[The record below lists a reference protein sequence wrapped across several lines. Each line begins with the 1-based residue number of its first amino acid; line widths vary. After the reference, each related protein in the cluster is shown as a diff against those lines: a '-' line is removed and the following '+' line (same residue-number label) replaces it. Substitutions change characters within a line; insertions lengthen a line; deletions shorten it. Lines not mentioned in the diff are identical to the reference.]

1 MAYLG
6 YKNWK
11 NRNMVTELLLPG
23 LEYYTSE
30 QIFWISAANSRCSK
44 FRSESLKNRIITGQ
58 HSPDKFRVI
67 GTLSNI
73 KEFAKDFNCPVGSR
87 MNPII
92 KCAMW

>member
-11 NRNMVTELLLPG
+11 SRNMNPEFLLPG
-23 LEYYTSE
+23 LEKYKPE
-30 QIFWISAANSRCSK
+30 QIFWISAANTWCSK
-44 FRSESLKNRIITGQ
+44 YHSEYLKDSIMTGGY
-58 HSPDKFRVI
+58 SSDKFRVI

-73 KEFAKDFNCPVGSR
+73 KEFAEDFNCPIGSR
-87 MNPII
+87 MNPID